1 MYCYY
6 VSTIKCFQKSFFLKK
21 MFYSVIYI
29 THVNPASNTFYAIE
43 KNHKTVL
50 K

>member
-1 MYCYY
+1 MFSEIIFY
-6 VSTIKCFQKSFFLKK
+6 KK

-29 THVNPASNTFYAIE
+29 THVNPTSNTFYAIE